1 MIAEMANVAA
11 ECFRNPRKQS
21 VWSAEL
27 GRYVC
32 PDSDDGKV
40 ALATAKDIVVSP
52 EAKEKAASHSP
63 INPTFKLVF
72 VTAASGTFLFLALC
86 VVVTLLAGKQPQPPP
101 LMEKFVTTVLDLV
114 KIGFG
119 AIVGLLGGKV
129 LQAEPTTSSRKES
142 A

>member
-11 ECFRNPRKQS
+11 ECIKNPRKQS

-27 GRYVC
+27 GRYAC
-32 PDSDDGKV
+32 PDSDKGKAALAKAKDVVVSTEMKEKV
-40 ALATAKDIVVSP
+40 A
-52 EAKEKAASHSP
+52 SHQP
-63 INPTFKLVF
+63 INPQFKLVF
-72 VTAASGTFLFLALC
+72 LTAAFGTFLFLALC
-86 VVVTLLAGKQPQPPP
+86 VTITLVAGKEPPP
-101 LMEKFVTTVLDLV
+101 LMDKFVTTVLDLV

-129 LQAEPTTSSRKES
+129 LQAEPTPSSRKRS

>member
-11 ECFRNPRKQS
+11 ECFRNPRKRS

-32 PDSDDGKV
+32 PDSDDGK
-40 ALATAKDIVVSP
+40 AAIAKARDVVVSP
-52 EAKEKAASHSP
+52 ETREKAASHSP

-86 VVVTLLAGKQPQPPP
+86 VVVTLLAGKEPPP
-101 LMEKFVTTVLDLV
+101 LMDKFVTTVLDLV

-129 LQAEPTTSSRKES
+129 LQAEPTTSSRKRS

>member
-1 MIAEMANVAA
+1 MIAEIANIAA
-11 ECFRNPRKQS
+11 ECFRNPRKRS

-32 PDSDDGKV
+32 LDSDDGKA
-40 ALATAKDIVVSP
+40 ALAKAREVVVSP
-52 EAKEKAASHSP
+52 ETRESAASHSP

-72 VTAASGTFLFLALC
+72 VTAASGTFLFLTLC
-86 VVVTLLAGKQPQPPP
+86 VVVTLLAGKEPPP